1 MKFKMTTFR
10 IIFLGFLGIILA
22 GTLLLML
29 PFASNGPG
37 HAKFSEALFTA
48 VSATCVTGLIVQ
60 DTATY
65 WSIFGK
71 CIIIIMIQIGG
82 MGVITVAI
90 AMSLL
95 FKRKIGL
102 AERSLMQESIS
113 AFQLGGIVRMTSFI
127 LKVILAI
134 EGIGAIALM
143 PVFIPRFGVLKG
155 ILYSFFHSISAFCN
169 AGFDLMGEEEKF
181 SSMVHFQGNILLNVV
196 LIILIFVGGIGFKTW
211 EDVGKYKYKIK
222 HYSMQS
228 KMVLTLSIVLITVPA
243 IYFFFGEY
251 AGFPIK
257 ERVLSTLFQTI
268 APRTA
273 GFNTSDLA
281 AFSDTGKFV
290 MIILMLIGGSS
301 GSTAGGMKMT
311 TICVLIASLKAVF
324 TQKSEVTAF
333 GRRIGNDAV
342 IKAGVIFMV
351 YNFLFVV
358 AGCII
363 SRLEGIPILDCLFE
377 TASAIATVGLTL
389 GITPSLGLAS
399 RIIIMILMF
408 LGRVGGLTVV
418 FAVLSDKKGNMG
430 RLPEEKI
437 SIG

>member
-1 MKFKMTTFR
+1 MTTFR

-65 WSIFGK
+65 WSVFGK

-90 AMSLL
+90 AMSLV

-113 AFQLGGIVRMTSFI
+113 AFQLGGIVRMTTFI

-134 EGIGAIALM
+134 EGIGAIAIM

-181 SSMVHFQGNILLNVV
+181 SSMVHFQGNVLLNVV
-196 LIILIFVGGIGFKTW
+196 LMILILVGGIGFKTW
-211 EDVGKYKYKIK
+211 EDVGKYKFKLK

-228 KMVLTLSIVLITVPA
+228 KMVLSLSLVLIVIPA

-251 AGFPIK
+251 AGFPVK
-257 ERVLSTLFQTI
+257 ERVLSTMFQTI

-351 YNFLFVV
+351 YNFLFVL

-377 TASAIATVGLTL
+377 TASAIATVGLTV
-389 GITPSLGLAS
+389 GITSSLGLAS

-418 FAVLSDKKGNMG
+418 FAVLSDRRGNMG

-437 SIG
+437 SVG

>member
-1 MKFKMTTFR
+1 MTTFR

>member
-65 WSIFGK
+65 WSVFGK

-90 AMSLL
+90 AMSLV

-113 AFQLGGIVRMTSFI
+113 AFQLGGIVRMTTFI

-134 EGIGAIALM
+134 EGIGAIAIM

-181 SSMVHFQGNILLNVV
+181 SSMVHFQGNVLLNVV
-196 LIILIFVGGIGFKTW
+196 LMILILVGGIGFKTW
-211 EDVGKYKYKIK
+211 EDVGKYKFKLK

-228 KMVLTLSIVLITVPA
+228 KMVLSLSLVLIVIPA

-251 AGFPIK
+251 AGFPVK
-257 ERVLSTLFQTI
+257 ERVLSTMFQTI

-351 YNFLFVV
+351 YNFLFVL

-377 TASAIATVGLTL
+377 TASAIATVGLTV
-389 GITPSLGLAS
+389 GITSSLGLAS

-418 FAVLSDKKGNMG
+418 FAVLSDRRGNMG

-437 SIG
+437 SVG